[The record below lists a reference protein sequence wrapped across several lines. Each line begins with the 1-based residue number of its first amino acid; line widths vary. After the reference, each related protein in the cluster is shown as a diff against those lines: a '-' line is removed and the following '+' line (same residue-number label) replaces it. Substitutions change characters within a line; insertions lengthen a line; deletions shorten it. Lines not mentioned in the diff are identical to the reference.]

1 MERAV
6 AGPQDTGGKRG
17 CQESAGGAH
26 RLDPTEGPEGSV
38 PRAVLGPS
46 PRPAPDLTKDPWKSV
61 HVRQLVG
68 FLRRP
73 PLQGPGCPRGSDRT
87 GARPEKSDQERL
99 LGARRP
105 SPQQTGQA
113 RIHAVP
119 WDGERR
125 EGGHS
130 RAGAEH
136 GAQRGHLCQNLRGPW
151 RAEAVGLSFL
161 IWRPKGDGGGGLANT
176 RSSFVTMVKT
186 AICVA
191 LHRFE
196 RLPLMTSCISTVT
209 LGSML
214 LGETLE
220 PHASGAQNH
229 GSHFRLRAL
238 RPEFSCSPHIFRGL
252 DGFVPHWMGAAA
264 RT

>member
-61 HVRQLVG
+61 RVRQLVG

-119 WDGERR
+119 WDGESR

-136 GAQRGHLCQNLRGPW
+136 GAQRGHFCQNLSGPW
-151 RAEAVGLSFL
+151 CAEAVGLSFL
-161 IWRPKGDGGGGLANT
+161 IWRPEGDGGGGRGPCQHRVVIRDNGEDCHLCGPSQVRATPTHDLVHLHSNPGQHASRGNFGAT
-176 RSSFVTMVKT
+176 LPAAHRTMV
-186 AICVA
+186 
-191 LHRFE
+191 
-196 RLPLMTSCISTVT
+196 PTSV
-209 LGSML
+209 
-214 LGETLE
+214 
-220 PHASGAQNH
+220 
-229 GSHFRLRAL
+229 
-238 RPEFSCSPHIFRGL
+238 
-252 DGFVPHWMGAAA
+252 
-264 RT
+264 